1 MKKKLL
7 LSGLLLTLSLSSQAQ
22 FWNVSEPIRLGG
34 EVNTVAEESIPVF
47 STDSSKLYFVRTY
60 DDQNKGDELD
70 QDIWSSVRISEG
82 TYSECEREKRL
93 NNKFN
98 NAILGM
104 NKDGTVMY
112 VLNAYDGK
120 KDLEKGIAVTR
131 KDGEEWSK
139 PEKVEVPGLDIE
151 GDFYGFHVSENEQV
165 MIISYKGPGTK
176 GEEDLYISTRT
187 GTGWSAPQHMGANV
201 NSVGYEISPFLS
213 SNNDTLFF
221 SSNGMGGEGDADIFY
236 SVKQG
241 SWTSWSKP
249 TNLGPV
255 INSPKFDAYFIHNG
269 SQAYWSSNRDS
280 ELSDIYMINILTPP
294 PVTIAC
300 TSTDATVFGGKDGTV
315 RSTIEGGVPPYTY
328 AWTNN
333 SGTTEAIIALSKG
346 DYSVTVTDAIG
357 QTASSSCTVGEPG
370 PPQDIALKH
379 YFTYNADKLT
389 VEDGKLKDF
398 VETIVAQIE
407 NGRES
412 VTISVNSSASYVPT
426 RTFKNNEELAKSRGN
441 RIANELRDYFQA
453 KGMLSKIT
461 VNLDSSKV
469 QGPEYA
475 GDFENEAKYK
485 DYQYIDLK
493 TK

>member
-1 MKKKLL
+1 MKKTI
-7 LSGLLLTLSLSSQAQ
+7 GLLVLLATFSFTSNAQ
-22 FWNVSEPIRLGG
+22 FWNVTEPIRLGG
-34 EVNTVAEESIPVF
+34 EVNTPAEESIPVF

-60 DDQNKGDELD
+60 DDQNKGDDLD
-70 QDIWSSVRISEG
+70 QDIWSSIKESEG
-82 TYSECEREKRL
+82 SYTQCEREKSL

-112 VLNAYDGK
+112 VLNTYDGK
-120 KDLEKGIAVTR
+120 KDLEKGIAMIR
-131 KDGEEWSK
+131 KEGDGWSK
-139 PEKVEVPGLDIE
+139 PEKLDVPTLDIE
-151 GDFYGFHVSENEQV
+151 GDFYGFHVSADGQV

-176 GEEDLYISTRT
+176 GEEDLYVSTKA
-187 GTGWSAPQHMGANV
+187 GGSWSAPQHMGDRV
-201 NSVGYEISPFLS
+201 NSAGFEIGPFLS
-213 SNNDTLFF
+213 ATKDTLFF

-249 TNLGPV
+249 VNLGPV
-255 INSPKFDAYFIHNG
+255 INSPKFDAYFTHNG
-269 SQAYWSSNRDS
+269 HQAYWSSNRDS
-280 ELSDIYMINILTPP
+280 ELSDIYMVNILTPP
-294 PVTIAC
+294 AVSIAC
-300 TSTDATVFGGKDGTV
+300 TSTDATFFGGKDGTV
-315 RSTIEGGVPPYTY
+315 SSTVEGGVPPFTY

-333 SGTTEAIIALSKG
+333 TGTTEDIASLSKG

-398 VETIVAQIE
+398 VETIAAQIE

-453 KGMLSKIT
+453 KGMLGKIT

-475 GDFENEAKYK
+475 DDFENEAKYK